1 MEEKAKVVL
10 VMADGREV
18 KARVEWDDLKKLTKW
33 ARIRVKAEPFGY
45 YEEGVLESFYFQQE
59 AIIVEKED

>member
-10 VMADGREV
+10 MMADGREV
-18 KARVEWDDLKKLTKW
+18 KARVKWDDVKKLTKW

>member
-10 VMADGREV
+10 MMADGREV
-18 KARVEWDDLKKLTKW
+18 KARVKWDDLKKLTKW

>member
-45 YEEGVLESFYFQQE
+45 YEEGVLESFYFQKE

>member
-18 KARVEWDDLKKLTKW
+18 KARVKWDDVKKLTKW

>member
-1 MEEKAKVVL
+1 MEEKARVVL
-10 VMADGREV
+10 VMADGRGV
-18 KARVEWDDLKKLTKW
+18 KARVEWDDVKKLTKW

-59 AIIVEKED
+59 AIVVDKED